1 MADST
6 AVPCENSPS
15 ISGGQI
21 LQGFVDAF
29 DSVQAQLKSGIT
41 QAVVPLTQIN
51 LLGPEGAGILKK
63 HLEDATNSRFSLTVN
78 AIANSVILMPL
89 GPMPPKPSVK
99 TSSVA
104 PAGKPSKN
112 SSPKVPRPPNAFII
126 YRKDWHARVVAENP
140 GLHNNAISVII
151 GRQWRAESETVR
163 AAYIRQ
169 AEDKKEQ
176 HAIANPG
183 YQYQPRK
190 PSEKKKRM
198 TKNKLAKL
206 AAKAQENGATSSSIA
221 QQTLPDDFDPVAM
234 LDQHLGACAT
244 SQPMEVSSFGNI
256 PAAQPATLQQTK
268 KPYAMTFE
276 SNAQEYGGLA
286 DSLAE
291 FNATHPFPNY
301 PRGSAIGAQPMVN
314 GQYLENV
321 VQQDLPGVGF
331 YLPTDDYSQIQDI
344 EFAPEPLNETQDS
357 DPLAELAR
365 TTALEWEFDNF
376 IDFHGYSNNTKG
388 IVGGL
393 GGAQDPNSLLSQ
405 DSEANHSASAVQ
417 GTQSETDAVVS
428 AQFENATENQTSN
441 N

>member
-6 AVPCENSPS
+6 AAPCENSPS
-15 ISGGQI
+15 ISGGQ
-21 LQGFVDAF
+21 LLRGFVDAF

-78 AIANSVILMPL
+78 AIANSVIYMPT
-89 GPMPPKPSVK
+89 GPMPRKPSVT

-112 SSPKVPRPPNAFII
+112 SSSKVPRPPNAFII

-169 AEDKKEQ
+169 AEDRKEQ

-183 YQYQPRK
+183 YQYQPCK

-206 AAKAQENGATSSSIA
+206 AAKERENGLISSPIA

-234 LDQHLGACAT
+234 LDQHLGDYAT
-244 SQPMEVSSFGNI
+244 NQPMEISSFGNN
-256 PAAQPATLQQTK
+256 PAAQPPTLNPTTRQDVL
-268 KPYAMTFE
+268 TFE
-276 SNAQEYGGLA
+276 SNTQDYSGLA
-286 DSLAE
+286 QSLAQ
-291 FNATHPFPNY
+291 FNATHPYPNGY
-301 PRGSAIGAQPMVN
+301 HQAAIGAQPMVN
-314 GQYLENV
+314 GQWLQDV

-331 YLPTDDYSQIQDI
+331 YLPTNDYSQFQDI
-344 EFAPEPLNETQDS
+344 DLASEQLNETQDS

-365 TTALEWEFDNF
+365 TTALEWEFDTF
-376 IDFHGYSNNTKG
+376 IDYHGYNNNTEG
-388 IVGGL
+388 RVNGQS
-393 GGAQDPNSLLSQ
+393 GAQEPDSLLTGNN
-405 DSEANHSASAVQ
+405 EADHSASAGQ
-417 GTQSETDAVVS
+417 GIQNETGSPVS
-428 AQFENATENQTSN
+428 AHFEDAFQN
-441 N
+441 

>member
-6 AVPCENSPS
+6 AAPCENSPS
-15 ISGGQI
+15 ISGGQ
-21 LQGFVDAF
+21 LLRGFVDAF

-89 GPMPPKPSVK
+89 GPMPPKPSIT

-169 AEDKKEQ
+169 AEDRKEQ

-206 AAKAQENGATSSSIA
+206 AAKEQEDGLTSNTIT

-234 LDQHLGACAT
+234 LDQHLGDYAIN
-244 SQPMEVSSFGNI
+244 QPMEVSSFGNH
-256 PAAQPATLQQTK
+256 PTTQPPTLTPTTRQDVL
-268 KPYAMTFE
+268 TFE
-276 SNAQEYGGLA
+276 SNTQDYSGLA
-286 DSLAE
+286 QSLAE
-291 FNATHPFPNY
+291 FNGTHPHLN
-301 PRGSAIGAQPMVN
+301 GHHQSAIGAQPMVN
-314 GQYLENV
+314 GQWLQNV

-331 YLPTDDYSQIQDI
+331 YLPTNDYSQLQDVD
-344 EFAPEPLNETQDS
+344 FASEQLNETQDS

-365 TTALEWEFDNF
+365 TTALEWDFDNF
-376 IDFHGYSNNTKG
+376 IDFHGGNNNTE
-388 IVGGL
+388 GGRI
-393 GGAQDPNSLLSQ
+393 GQSDAHDPDSLLTQ
-405 DSEANHSASAVQ
+405 NNEANYSASAVQ
-417 GTQSETDAVVS
+417 STQNETESPVTAH
-428 AQFENATENQTSN
+428 FENAFQN
-441 N
+441 